1 MGSVREILHKGLRN
15 GLWQVLSL
23 LPKDRN
29 KAVCQSYYGRGY
41 SDSPKALAD
50 ELLARG
56 WKVYWTVKGEAEAAS
71 LPPGVVPVRVD
82 SPRAIYHLCTAGA
95 WVDNSRKWA
104 YTQKRGATCYVQTWH
119 GFPLKRIEGDAADA
133 LPEDYLRAARKD
145 SRMADLFLSN
155 SRFLTE
161 IYRRAFWFEGDVQE
175 EGFPRNDMLAQPH
188 PELSE
193 KVRRA
198 LGLPGDKKLLLYAP
212 TFRRDMGLAAYDM
225 DYARCVRALGR
236 RFGGEWLILA
246 KLHPNVAEKAA
257 QLDLDPRYV
266 RNASDYPDIQEL
278 YLACDGLVSDY
289 SSVMFDFMI
298 TGKPCFLYVKDLAAY
313 RGDRNFY
320 FDLDRLPFPRAE
332 DNDQLEEALLG
343 FDPQEQARRTQAFY
357 QEFGIVESGAAASRA
372 VDYLE
377 QRRKKG

>member
-198 LGLPGDKKLLLYAP
+198 LGLPGDKKLMLYAP

-320 FDLDRLPFPRAE
+320 FDLDRLPFLRAE

>member
-198 LGLPGDKKLLLYAP
+198 LGLPGDKKLMLYAP

-298 TGKPCFLYVKDLAAY
+298 TGKPCFLYVKDLATY

-320 FDLDRLPFPRAE
+320 FDLDRLPFLRAE